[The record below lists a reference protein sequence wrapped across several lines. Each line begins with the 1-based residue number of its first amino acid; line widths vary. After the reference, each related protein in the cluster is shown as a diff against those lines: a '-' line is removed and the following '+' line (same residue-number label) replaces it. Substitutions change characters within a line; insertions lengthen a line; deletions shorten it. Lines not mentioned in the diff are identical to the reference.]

1 MVVNKIIYT
10 NKSFDELMKYLNT
23 LDFFEDFLKI
33 IEPIKYE
40 IFTDADIERNNVTWP
55 VNIVYEDVPKIPLI
69 GLIVPH
75 LLIEQSWKMTDDR
88 ILKVNIKSKMLGSKL
103 FEMDFK
109 CIFRYLGDIEIQ
121 GEWIEKTFLVP
132 DAVLGIILEQFE
144 SILEKILN

>member
-1 MVVNKIIYT
+1 MGYSFFKFWKIKT
-10 NKSFDELMKYLNT
+10 
-23 LDFFEDFLKI
+23 FFEDFLKI

-55 VNIVYEDVPKIPLI
+55 VNIIYEDVPKIPLI

-75 LLIEQSWKMTDDR
+75 LIIEHNWQMTEDR
-88 ILKVNIKSKMLGSKL
+88 ILKVNIKAKMLGSKL

-121 GEWIEKTFLVP
+121 GEWIERTFLVP
-132 DAVLGIILEQFE
+132 DSVLGIILEQFE
-144 SILEKILN
+144 GILEKILN